1 MIIILKQKYPLSSPP
16 DKIDQL
22 QLSMVLDK
30 EYYGAALSD
39 LNQSSLDLS
48 VLVQNRTIPFF
59 RSLEKIKNSSRT
71 RWFYI

>member
-39 LNQSSLDLS
+39 LNQSRL
-48 VLVQNRTIPFF
+48 NRF
-59 RSLEKIKNSSRT
+59 
-71 RWFYI
+71 